1 MSQEQKRDP
10 VFQVENRYQA
20 AKSLECLQS
29 KECGSIMVDGERKNE
44 VREAGRVLESRG
56 HCKEC

>member
-29 KECGSIMVDGERKNE
+29 KECGGIMVDGERKMKSE
-44 VREAGRVLESRG
+44 KQVGS
-56 HCKEC
+56 